1 MKIRM
6 MSLNLLPEEE
16 KKSVKQRRIY
26 LLLKKAGGLIFA
38 ISLIY
43 GTLVF
48 GAEFQLQKTINEVE
62 QHTNQIGSNS
72 QGYNNKVIEINQLL
86 RTTDDMQNDYISWSC
101 LIKDVT
107 LALTD
112 GISISSL
119 ALSKE
124 KSSITILGHAAE
136 RDNLLQFKAN
146 LEKIPA
152 LETINLPLQNL
163 LVKENF
169 DFEIA
174 TGLKIN
180 MIKPIAKSAN

>member
-1 MKIRM
+1 M

-26 LLLKKAGGLIFA
+26 LLLKKAGGLIF
-38 ISLIY
+38 IVLFLY
-43 GTLVF
+43 GFLVF

-62 QHTNQIGSNS
+62 EHTNQIGSNS

-86 RTTDDMQNDYISWSC
+86 KTTDEMQKDYISWSC
-101 LIKDVT
+101 LIKDIT

-112 GISISSL
+112 GISVSSL
-119 ALSKE
+119 SLSKE

-152 LETINLPLQNL
+152 LEAINLPLQTL

-169 DFEIA
+169 DFEIS
-174 TGLKIN
+174 TSLKIN
-180 MIKPIAKSAN
+180 MIKPVAKSSD